1 VSTPAEI
8 TRRDDG
14 LALRALRVGVAP
26 SALIVHLGTDVV
38 VRTPSR
44 PDHLDGNVV
53 DLIAPP
59 DPSAVTA
66 LLERV
71 RRLMEPVGVAHVQ
84 VRFEQPVDA
93 PLDATL
99 RAALVDAGCHVD
111 AERVLE
117 LRATVEVPGMA
128 LEVRRLTLPTGGASS
143 AGGDDA
149 ADDVAEDAALDA
161 VTERRWHAA
170 AVLDR
175 YASGEDVPTWRM
187 WDEEGAAWNRRR
199 IRELAM
205 LGRADVWLASR
216 QGMPVASLV
225 VLRDLDGVAVVEDVV
240 VHPAHRRRGI
250 GRTLL
255 CAALAHQQQARP
267 DERVLLAADPRGVA
281 IGLYTS
287 LGFVAIADVWTA
299 IRAPRSSTEGAADAH
314 G

>member
-26 SALIVHLGTDVV
+26 SALVVHLGTDVV

-59 DPSAVTA
+59 DPEQVPA

-84 VRFEQPVDA
+84 VRFEQPVGT

-99 RAALVDAGCHVD
+99 RAAFVDAGCHLDV
-111 AERVLE
+111 EQVLE
-117 LRATVEVPGMA
+117 LRADIEVPGMA
-128 LEVRRLTLPTGGASS
+128 LEVRRLALPATVSP
-143 AGGDDA
+143 AGGVEA
-149 ADDVAEDAALDA
+149 EADVVA
-161 VTERRWHAA
+161 ERRWHAA

-175 YASGEDVPTWRM
+175 YASGEDVPAWRTW
-187 WDEEGAAWNRRR
+187 DDEGAAWNRRR
-199 IRELAM
+199 IRELAS
-205 LGRADVWLASR
+205 LRRADVWLASR

-225 VLRDLDGVAVVEDVV
+225 VLRDLDGLAAVEDVV

-250 GRTLL
+250 ARTLL
-255 CAALAHQQQARP
+255 SAALAHQQQARP
-267 DERVLLAADPRGVA
+267 GERVLLAADPRGVA
-281 IGLYTS
+281 LGLYTS

-299 IRAPRSSTEGAADAH
+299 IREPRSTTEGAVQAR

>member
-1 VSTPAEI
+1 VSTPAEV

-26 SALIVHLGTDVV
+26 SALVVHLGTDVV

-53 DLIAPP
+53 DLIAAP
-59 DPSAVTA
+59 DAGQVPA

-84 VRFEQPVDA
+84 VRFEQPVGM

-99 RAALVDAGCHVD
+99 RAAFVDAGCHLDV
-111 AERVLE
+111 EQVLE
-117 LRATVEVPGMA
+117 LRAAIEVAGMA
-128 LEVRRLTLPTGGASS
+128 LEVRRLALPS
-143 AGGDDA
+143 AA
-149 ADDVAEDAALDA
+149 ESEDAEADV

-175 YASGEDVPTWRM
+175 YATGEDVPAWRT

-199 IRELAM
+199 IRELAS

-250 GRTLL
+250 ARTLL
-255 CAALAHQQQARP
+255 SAALTHQRQARP
-267 DERVLLAADPRGVA
+267 GERVLLAADPRGVA
-281 IGLYTS
+281 LGLYTS

-299 IRAPRSSTEGAADAH
+299 IREPRPTTGGAAQAH